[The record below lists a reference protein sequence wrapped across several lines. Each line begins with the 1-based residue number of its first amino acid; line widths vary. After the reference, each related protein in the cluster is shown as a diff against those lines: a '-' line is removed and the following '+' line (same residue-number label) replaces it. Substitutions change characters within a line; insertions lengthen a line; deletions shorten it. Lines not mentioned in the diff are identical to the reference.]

1 MRPRR
6 NFRFTPDKTQIF
18 VAVGFR
24 YDQPQSLEYVQYK
37 DPESVREL
45 VYRLLT
51 MEDGADIISIRRVY
65 LVPPIEHK
73 TEDPQEKIVQ
83 GVPIGHSYDE
93 CGRLVFENNPQEKI
107 T

>member
-18 VAVGFR
+18 AVVGFR
-24 YDQPQSLEYVQYK
+24 YDQPQSISYNQYK
-37 DPESVREL
+37 DPESVQST
-45 VYRLLT
+45 VYGLLK

-73 TEDPQEKIVQ
+73 TD
-83 GVPIGHSYDE
+83 DE
-93 CGRLVFENNPQEKI
+93 QQKVD
-107 T
+107 

>member
-18 VAVGFR
+18 AAVGFR
-24 YDQPQSLEYVQYK
+24 YDQPQSIEYAQYK
-37 DPESVREL
+37 APESVRDL
-45 VYRLLT
+45 VFHLLT

-73 TEDPQEKIVQ
+73 TD
-83 GVPIGHSYDE
+83 DE
-93 CGRLVFENNPQEKI
+93 QQKVD
-107 T
+107 